1 MTDNESVVV
10 AMGAISL
17 TLIILLL
24 AVSFMAGISLGI
36 GYLIVKMLAAL
47 EVVAYSDTVV
57 LGVSALVFFL
67 WTLASGE

>member
-10 AMGAISL
+10 AMAAVSL
-17 TLIILLL
+17 TLIILLA

-67 WTLASGE
+67 WMLASRE